1 MNEEKINEIF
11 DGFAD
16 PEINDSNIIQRYI
29 RVVSGNN
36 TVDLPGLTDAPRR
49 FIESTALF
57 LVSTF
62 MRRNFAMASLA
73 KSQFFVKTKNYTKD
87 NNNGIKFNDFFNL
100 WFIILGKSRVGRKS
114 VTMAFMQQIIEQVFP
129 ELEISYTF
137 TPQALIKNLA
147 EEKWVE
153 KKDGSIETPFTWI
166 QDECTIFFDQ
176 LKKADFMA
184 STDGLLSKFYDGKT
198 FTDSTISRGTKKV
211 TNPYCTSFLA
221 STPILPKAFT
231 EKLLMQ
237 GLLNRFCFIVE
248 ENIEFRDERI
258 GGTFTDKEEEERVII
273 TDWFDTLNSLVLP
286 TVVQFKPE
294 ARKLY
299 SQFTR
304 RIEKIIND
312 KSLGLREPYFGNLP
326 NLLKRLSGVYQ
337 IAELSDEELLN
348 LDNEIEITEN
358 SMLWALDYLEYLWQ
372 GFEKVLDLMEK
383 REPKY
388 QPAVYHKDRNIEILN
403 GIVAVYKRYILNPES
418 YGIKNLPTKMIVKLS
433 HLRLECD
440 GLEGFEQGLDEL
452 SNAQKIIK
460 HTGYNFSQKATIGIE
475 YIDYD
480 VEDLKKILES
490 EKS

>member
-1 MNEEKINEIF
+1 M
-11 DGFAD
+11 A
-16 PEINDSNIIQRYI
+16 EINGNGTTQALQNIFAGFDKPEKHDYNIVERYI

-36 TVDLPGLTDAPRR
+36 TEDFPGLTDAPIP
-49 FIESTALF
+49 FIQGTALF

-73 KSQFFVKTKNYTKD
+73 KSQFFIKKKED
-87 NNNGIKFNDFFNL
+87 DMGIKFNDFFNL

-248 ENIEFRDERI
+248 ENIEFRDERM
-258 GGTFTDKEEEERVII
+258 GGTFTDREDEERMEI
-273 TDWFDTLNSLVLP
+273 TQWFDTLNSLVLP

-337 IAELSDEELLN
+337 VAELSEDELLN
-348 LDNEIEITEN
+348 IDMEMEITEN

-372 GFEKVLDLMEK
+372 GFEKVLDLMVSTA
-383 REPKY
+383 EPKDIKTDKY
-388 QPAVYHKDRNIEILN
+388 VIMRIIS
-403 GIVAVYKRYILNPES
+403 I
-418 YGIKNLPTKMIVKLS
+418 IKNYGEVDAKKNFAIRKYELNRRAQHYKDFDVILDSMKDMQLIREETKQAGRGPPGIWITL
-433 HLRLECD
+433 
-440 GLEGFEQGLDEL
+440 LDDE
-452 SNAQKIIK
+452 
-460 HTGYNFSQKATIGIE
+460 
-475 YIDYD
+475 
-480 VEDLKKILES
+480 VE
-490 EKS
+490 